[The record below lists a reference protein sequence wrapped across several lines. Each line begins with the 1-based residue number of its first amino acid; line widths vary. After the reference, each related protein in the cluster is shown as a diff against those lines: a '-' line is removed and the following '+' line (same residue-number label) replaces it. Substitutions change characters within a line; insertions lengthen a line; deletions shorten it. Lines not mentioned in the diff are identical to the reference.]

1 MEEEVFKVGYSTY
14 LQKPKIKKKKWTS
27 KLYDFILKHKL
38 AIMIFLIIA
47 SCVIMNVCLVYNF
60 IKILEQNIVWI

>member
-14 LQKPKIKKKKWTS
+14 LEKPKVKKKKWTS
-27 KLYDFILKHKL
+27 RLYDFILKHKL
-38 AIMIFLIIA
+38 VIIIFLIII
-47 SCVIMNVCLVYNF
+47 SCIIMNMCLVYNF